1 MTRLTIRISIIL
13 ALFGLA
19 APAAAQLTGGLE
31 GMVLRHVIEADGPC
45 DEREVVAEV
54 WSVTKTGA
62 LYVRGAITPAVL
74 DGSLTMRSSVYWG
87 SPPLDARALWPSVEV
102 LDGPRWLKR
111 GHVWSR
117 PSDGVADSAL
127 KLVIDPKCTARCA
140 ILAIEHYRVVGGQGP
155 AAGPDTFVGVD
166 RWPLEAGDRR
176 TVYAPR

>member
-1 MTRLTIRISIIL
+1 MTYFTVCISIIIGL
-13 ALFGLA
+13 CSLA
-19 APAAAQLTGGLE
+19 APASAQLTGGLE
-31 GMVLRHVIEADGPC
+31 GMVLRHVIETDGPC

-62 LYVRGAITPAVL
+62 LYVRGTISPAAL
-74 DGSLTMRSSVYWG
+74 GGSLTMRSTVYQG
-87 SPPLDARALWPSVEV
+87 LPPLDARALWPSTEF
-102 LDGPRWLKR
+102 LDGPHWLKR
-111 GHVWSR
+111 GHIWSR

-127 KLVIDPKCTARCA
+127 KLVIDPKCTAKCA
-140 ILAIEHYRVVGGQGP
+140 VLAIEHYRVVGGVGP